1 MLLLAPYTKGKF
13 TQPSFVA
20 ALGHTRMTWRAT
32 NNVKVEDLA
41 EATM

>member
-20 ALGHTRMTWRAT
+20 ALGHTRMNWCAT
-32 NNVKVEDLA
+32 NNVKVEGLV
-41 EATM
+41 EAAM